1 MAYSSSHAMAGSV
14 WPRSLRV
21 CGGAGEE
28 GVDAGGLT
36 KEFFALLIERLFDPQ
51 FGMFVLNEETR

>member
-1 MAYSSSHAMAGSV
+1 MAGSV